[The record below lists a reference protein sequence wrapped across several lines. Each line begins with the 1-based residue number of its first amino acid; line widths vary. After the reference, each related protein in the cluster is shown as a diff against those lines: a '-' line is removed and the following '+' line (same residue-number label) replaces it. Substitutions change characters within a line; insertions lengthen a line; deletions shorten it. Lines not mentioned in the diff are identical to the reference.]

1 MTEEKNTQKTMP
13 HNVIMK
19 SCEKLSLTGVR
30 DVGSFDENVIVCFTD
45 KGELVIKGDMLHIDM
60 MDTAS
65 GDMEVTGRISTLIY
79 TGEERRRSG
88 FISKLFK

>member
-1 MTEEKNTQKTMP
+1 MTEEKNIQKTMP
-13 HNVIMK
+13 HNVVMK
-19 SCEKLSLTGVR
+19 DCEKLSLTGVR

-45 KGELVIKGDMLHIDM
+45 KGELIIKGDMLHIDS

-65 GDMEVTGRISTLIY
+65 GDMEVNGRISSLIY

>member
-1 MTEEKNTQKTMP
+1 MTEEKNIQKTMP
-13 HNVIMK
+13 HNVVMK

-30 DVGSFDENVIVCFTD
+30 DVGSFDENIIACFTD
-45 KGELVIKGDMLHIDM
+45 NGELIIKGDMLHIEK
-60 MDTAS
+60 MDTTS
-65 GDMEVTGRISTLIY
+65 GDMEVIGKVSSLTY

>member
-1 MTEEKNTQKTMP
+1 MTEEKNIQKTMP
-13 HNVIMK
+13 HNVVMK
-19 SCEKLSLTGVR
+19 DCEKLSLTGVK

-45 KGELVIKGDMLHIDM
+45 KGELIIKGDMLHIDS

-65 GDMEVTGRISTLIY
+65 GDMEVNGRISSLIY